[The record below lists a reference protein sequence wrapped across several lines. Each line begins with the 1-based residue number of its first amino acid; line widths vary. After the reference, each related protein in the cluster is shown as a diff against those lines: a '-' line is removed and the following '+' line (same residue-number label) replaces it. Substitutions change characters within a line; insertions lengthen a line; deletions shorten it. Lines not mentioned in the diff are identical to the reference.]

1 MQSFGKV
8 AESDHTVHLIGWS
21 VHEITWSLAIVHVKS
36 FDLWKMEEETAIT
49 EEKMAVFIA
58 LWEHQ
63 H

>member
-21 VHEITWSLAIVHVKS
+21 HGHWPLAIVHVKS